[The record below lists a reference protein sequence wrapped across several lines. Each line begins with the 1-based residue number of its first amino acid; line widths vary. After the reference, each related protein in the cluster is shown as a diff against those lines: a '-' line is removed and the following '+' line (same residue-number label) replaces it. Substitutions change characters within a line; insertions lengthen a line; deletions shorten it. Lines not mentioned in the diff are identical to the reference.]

1 MRVLAVINPVAG
13 RGRALRLWPRLRPHF
28 VRAGWSVSEAL
39 SQGPGHAIEL
49 VAQGRDYDGFLAV
62 GGDGT
67 SHEVAN
73 GILRAQGAGP
83 QFLAPVPVGTAND
96 FAAGMGLPLDP
107 EEAVRALLT
116 GRTRRIDVGRVKDR
130 FFLAIAGCGFDA
142 EVARQVNV
150 WPKLFGGKVT
160 YVAGIF
166 HKLAT
171 FRPVPAEVTVDGR
184 VWVHPLFMLAAGN
197 LPAYA
202 GGLRMCPDA
211 RPTDG
216 LLEVVLV
223 RDVAR
228 WEVVRLLPRLLDGTH
243 VRHPKVAV
251 VQAREVSVRAQVS
264 LAVHADGEFLG
275 FTPARFTCHPQALDV
290 LVPVPAAEAY
300 PLPGRAAHPVTGVPG
315 LTVRGSG
322 TRP

>member
-1 MRVLAVINPVAG
+1 VRVLAVINPVAG

-39 SQGPGHAIEL
+39 SEAPGHAIEL
-49 VAQGRDYDGFLAV
+49 VAQAQDYDGFLAV

-73 GILRAQGAGP
+73 GILRAPDAGMR
-83 QFLAPVPVGTAND
+83 FLAVVPLGTAND
-96 FAAGMGLPLDP
+96 FAAGIGLPLHP
-107 EEAVRALLT
+107 EEAVRALIT
-116 GRTRRIDVGRVKDR
+116 GRTRRIDVGRVRDR

-142 EVARQVNV
+142 EVARRVNA

-166 HKLAT
+166 HKLAM
-171 FRPVPAEVTVDGR
+171 FRPVRAEITADGR
-184 VWVHPLFMLAAGN
+184 VWVQPLFMLAAGN

-216 LLEVVLV
+216 LLDVVLV

-228 WEVVRLLPRLLDGTH
+228 WEVVLLLPRLLDGSH

-251 VQAREVSVRAQVS
+251 VRAKEVSVRAHVP

-275 FTPARFTCHPQALDV
+275 LTPVQFTCHPQALDV
-290 LVPVPAAEAY
+290 LVPVPAVEAR
-300 PLPGRAAHPVTGVPG
+300 PLPHRAAEPARLTTGF
-315 LTVRGSG
+315 TVR
-322 TRP
+322 